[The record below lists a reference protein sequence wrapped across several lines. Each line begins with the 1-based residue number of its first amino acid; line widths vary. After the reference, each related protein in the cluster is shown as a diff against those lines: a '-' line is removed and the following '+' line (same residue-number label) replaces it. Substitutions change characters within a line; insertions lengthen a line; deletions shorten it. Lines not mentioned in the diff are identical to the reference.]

1 MNFAAL
7 ATSATLETMIDE
19 KKLQAITEK
28 IEAKKQIRHILRG
41 FESPYVETT
50 VGLIAVNSASKC
62 KTIPSDD
69 ADWLH
74 QNCPKIEAELKERAR
89 AILEREIAEI
99 DAWLSERIVG

>member
-1 MNFAAL
+1 
-7 ATSATLETMIDE
+7 MIDE
-19 KKLQAITEK
+19 KKLEAINQK
-28 IEAKKQIRHILRG
+28 MEAKKTILHILRG

-50 VGLIAVNSASKC
+50 IGLVAVNSASKH
-62 KTIPSDD
+62 KTTESDD

-74 QNCPKIEAELKERAR
+74 QNCPRIEAELKERAR